1 MEADVEDSWYAIAR
15 DADLDEVLSR
25 AALDERDLSAW
36 ARDRMATAGV
46 PRNDAIHRSRLNQ
59 TFAYQILAGTRHAS
73 RDKLLQLAFGMQLG
87 IRDASELLE
96 RGVRAAC
103 GPTVAGTSSLRTPS
117 ITAWASSSATTLLGS
132 TASGPSCRESPVA
145 TTVRKTAHS
154 DLAAS

>member
-96 RGVRAAC
+96 RGGAC
-103 GPTVAGTSSLRTPS
+103 RLRPDCRRDLIVAYALHHGTGVEQCDDLLWEHGERTIMPGKS
-117 ITAWASSSATTLLGS
+117 RGDNRSQDR
-132 TASGPSCRESPVA
+132 PQ
-145 TTVRKTAHS
+145 
-154 DLAAS
+154 

>member
-1 MEADVEDSWYAIAR
+1 MEDSWHAIAR
-15 DADLDEVLSR
+15 DAALDEVLSR

-87 IRDASELLE
+87 IHDASELLE
-96 RGVRAAC
+96 RGGAC
-103 GPTVAGTSSLRTPS
+103 RLRPDCRRDLIVAYALHHGTGVEQCDDLLWEHGERTIMPGKS
-117 ITAWASSSATTLLGS
+117 RGDNRSQDR
-132 TASGPSCRESPVA
+132 PQ
-145 TTVRKTAHS
+145 
-154 DLAAS
+154 

>member
-96 RGVRAAC
+96 RGGLCRLRPDC
-103 GPTVAGTSSLRTPS
+103 RRDLIVAYALHHGLGVEQCDDLLWEHGERTIMPGKS
-117 ITAWASSSATTLLGS
+117 RGDNRSQDR
-132 TASGPSCRESPVA
+132 PQ
-145 TTVRKTAHS
+145 
-154 DLAAS
+154 